1 MNGQRTRKNYILPL
15 KILVSLVLLSWM
27 FRQIKWS
34 EIVFTLSHAHLVWV
48 AAAFGWVVVSVLVS
62 AYKWQLIL
70 RASSLELPFKV
81 LWKSYWAGLFFNNF
95 LPSSIGG
102 DGLRIY
108 WIGKHTQD
116 LAGATASVVVER
128 VLATAGLCLAA
139 LFAAPFSNTVIPQ
152 LIGFFLIILALS
164 SFLILLILFPKLTGM
179 LQSRLNSWPKAQRFL
194 EGLNMHGNRLRKQ
207 PGLLVKALIGSI
219 IFQFCVV
226 MVNWSLFRALAV
238 TQIAPFQAAFL
249 IPATSVAAMIP
260 IGINGYG
267 VREGAYMALFARI
280 GISSSA
286 AVTVS
291 VLFALIVSCSSL
303 WGGWIWIKE
312 GRRVHVNERV
322 EIDNREPGRSL
333 FQ

>member
-164 SFLILLILFPKLTGM
+164 
-179 LQSRLNSWPKAQRFL
+179 
-194 EGLNMHGNRLRKQ
+194 
-207 PGLLVKALIGSI
+207 
-219 IFQFCVV
+219 
-226 MVNWSLFRALAV
+226 
-238 TQIAPFQAAFL
+238 
-249 IPATSVAAMIP
+249 
-260 IGINGYG
+260 
-267 VREGAYMALFARI
+267 
-280 GISSSA
+280 
-286 AVTVS
+286 
-291 VLFALIVSCSSL
+291 
-303 WGGWIWIKE
+303 
-312 GRRVHVNERV
+312 
-322 EIDNREPGRSL
+322 
-333 FQ
+333 